1 MDNLKKNNA
10 VVSLGT
16 NLGDKELNLRK
27 AISMLEINC
36 KVLKKSKI
44 YITEPWGYN
53 SVNEFLN
60 MGLFIST
67 NYSSSILLMHI
78 KDIEKKMGRKL
89 NIQNGYMDRLIDLD
103 ILLFNNEK
111 LISSEL
117 TIPHPRIAERKFS
130 IVILQ
135 DIFQENKVPVF
146 NKKASILLNKCKDT
160 SKVTI
165 FENQL

>member
-1 MDNLKKNNA
+1 LENLKKNKA
-10 VVSLGT
+10 VISLGT
-16 NLGDKELNLRK
+16 NLGNKELNLKK
-27 AISMLEINC
+27 AISMLEVNC
-36 KVLKKSKI
+36 QVLKKSKI
-44 YITEPWGYN
+44 YITEPWGYS

-60 MGLFIST
+60 MGLLIT
-67 NYSSSILLMHI
+67 TKYNSSGLLNHI
-78 KDIEKKMGRKL
+78 KNIENNMGRKV
-89 NIQNGYMDRLIDLD
+89 NPQNGYMDRLIDLD

-111 LISSEL
+111 STSSEL
-117 TIPHPRIAERKFS
+117 TIPHPRIAERNFS

-146 NKKASILLNKCKDT
+146 NKSASILLNNCKDT